1 MVCNDQYIGALS
13 NNIEN
18 CQLLI
23 GSCTYLDPKYTYV
36 TEPNCVLFVI
46 ANINL
51 HSIYQAPANMKE
63 CTCLQFM
70 LVHCRLASSSNN
82 LQLLQY
88 KLEDACRVISGAQR
102 LHLARLSLVAK
113 IVLIEPSVYLAV
125 MIKALVSIAFI

>member
-23 GSCTYLDPKYTYV
+23 GSCKYLDPKYTYV

-51 HSIYQAPANMKE
+51 HSKYQAPANMKE

-113 IVLIEPSVYLAV
+113 IVLIEPSIYLAV